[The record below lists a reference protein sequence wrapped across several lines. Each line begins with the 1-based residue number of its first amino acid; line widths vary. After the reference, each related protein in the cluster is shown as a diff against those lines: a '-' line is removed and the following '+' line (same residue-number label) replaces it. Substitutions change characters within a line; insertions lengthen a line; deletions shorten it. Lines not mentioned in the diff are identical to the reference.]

1 MAEEIQNGGTE
12 GETPTTPA
20 SFEEWLK
27 GQAPEIQALAEGHTT
42 GLKSALSS
50 EREQRK
56 TLAKELRDA
65 IAKVEKGSELERSLT
80 EITGRAE
87 AAERRAAFFETAAQ
101 PGIGCTN
108 PRAAFLV
115 AQAENL
121 FKRDGSPDWAALQQV
136 APELFRKASSSQAH
150 AGAGTATPPPAKS
163 SMNDFIRRSAGRGS

>member
-1 MAEEIQNGGTE
+1 MTEEIQQGGTE

-20 SFEEWLK
+20 SFDEWLK
-27 GQAPEIQALAEGHTT
+27 AQPPEIQALADSYAT

-50 EREQRK
+50 EREQRR

-65 IAKVEKGSELERSLT
+65 TAKVEKGSELERSLT

-136 APELFRKASSSQAH
+136 APELFRKASSQAH
-150 AGAGTATPPPAKS
+150 AGAGTATPPPAKT